1 MSLNDKMHFTCS
13 QVRWTH
19 GQLTYCKHE
28 GGILKVSLSHHDQI
42 PPAAH

>member
-1 MSLNDKMHFTCS
+1 MIKCISP
-13 QVRWTH
+13 VREFA
-19 GQLTYCKHE
+19 GRVDSFKTYCKHE